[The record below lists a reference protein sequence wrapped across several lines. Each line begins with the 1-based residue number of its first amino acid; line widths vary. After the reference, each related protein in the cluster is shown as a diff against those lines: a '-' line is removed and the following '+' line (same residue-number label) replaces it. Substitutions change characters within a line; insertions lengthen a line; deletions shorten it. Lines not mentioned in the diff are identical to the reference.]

1 MPATKRHAS
10 LGGAASCGDVDTPAA
25 DMAQP
30 ARRQP
35 PAVRLHPDAGDE
47 EKLARIFAD
56 ANLPNSARETAVEN
70 YLSDATFQSKRVHFT
85 LTYHVMTGAVFKSFL
100 DFLHRAFPDR
110 AQYPKWR
117 TLQELKGACRKFG
130 IYHAVWA
137 DRWENMDTWHS
148 AILQRLMHTDTYP
161 TATSNLLKPLMAQ
174 DQNAVPILAGES
186 GSGKTHHLLTCDVDA
201 VTVYVLS
208 LPGELKSVE
217 TVAEELKE
225 AAKNTARSSFAA
237 APSPLSLPPCWPAKA
252 ARLSSKPRWSGA
264 LQLCSTW

>member
-1 MPATKRHAS
+1 
-10 LGGAASCGDVDTPAA
+10 
-25 DMAQP
+25 
-30 ARRQP
+30 
-35 PAVRLHPDAGDE
+35 
-47 EKLARIFAD
+47 
-56 ANLPNSARETAVEN
+56 
-70 YLSDATFQSKRVHFT
+70 
-85 LTYHVMTGAVFKSFL
+85 
-100 DFLHRAFPDR
+100 
-110 AQYPKWR
+110 
-117 TLQELKGACRKFG
+117 LQELKGACRKFG